1 MPRGIR
7 LTPEEKAMRI
17 FEKQLKAQARYQKMK
32 TPKVKLT
39 KEEAKNKREMRELVY
54 GKRVRLTAE
63 EKARRIAEKEAKKA
77 ARLAKRNM
85 KIFEKQLKAQAR
97 YEKMKNP
104 KPKLTKEE
112 AKNKRK
118 MRQLVYG
125 STPSAIFKSG
135 MLADQAF
142 LKRNTP
148 KPKLTKEE
156 RLINKQLKELVYG
169 APEPRAPR
177 APKPEFIGPLTKGQ
191 IYYRQRKARALQVL
205 ADDIPLPMS
214 PRAPAPPRR
223 IRVVRGGGSV
233 PRMPSIRSQVLA
245 NQAM

>member
-1 MPRGIR
+1 MPRGVR
-7 LTPEEKAMRI
+7 LTPEEKLARENMKI
-17 FEKQLKAQARYQKMK
+17 FERQLKAQARYQKMK
-32 TPKVKLT
+32 TPKLT

-54 GKRVRLTAE
+54 GKRPYTRLTAE
-63 EKARRIAEKEAKKA
+63 EKARRIAEKEARKA
-77 ARLAKRNM
+77 DRLAKRNM
-85 KIFEKQLKAQAR
+85 NIFEKQLKAQAR

-112 AKNKRK
+112 AKNKRQ

-169 APEPRAPR
+169 ARKPRTEAQ
-177 APKPEFIGPLTKGQ
+177 KEQTKLKKQG
-191 IYYRQRKARALQVL
+191 RALQVL
-205 ADDIPLPMS
+205 VETIPLPMS

>member
-1 MPRGIR
+1 MPRGVR
-7 LTPEEKAMRI
+7 LTPEEKLARENMKI
-17 FEKQLKAQARYQKMK
+17 FERQLKAQARYQKMK
-32 TPKVKLT
+32 TPKLT
-39 KEEAKNKREMRELVY
+39 KEEAKNKRQMRELVY

-63 EKARRIAEKEAKKA
+63 EKARRIAEKEARKA
-77 ARLAKRNM
+77 DRLAKKNM

-112 AKNKRK
+112 AKIKRQ

-156 RLINKQLKELVYG
+156 RLIKKQLKELVYG
-169 APEPRAPR
+169 APTPRAPR

-191 IYYRQRKARALQVL
+191 TYYRQRKARALQVL

-214 PRAPAPPRR
+214 PRAPPRR
-223 IRVVRGGGSV
+223 IRVVRGGGTA

-245 NQAM
+245 NQAI